1 MSKYSVASSIVDR
14 VVEEAKRELLRSIDE
29 AEKEA
34 MAILDKAEEEAMAE
48 AEKLRRS
55 ASRRAEALKKGI
67 VGDASLKARSLRLN
81 FIEEAIEEAVEKA
94 LDELST
100 GSLRK
105 DYEKALPRLIA
116 EGIELVGG
124 EELVVLCN
132 DGDLELV
139 RSIASKMKGK
149 RISVEGGLDCKGGV
163 VVRSKDGAVIY
174 INTLEDRVER
184 ARPVIRKRILE
195 LLGGGRAG

>member
-1 MSKYSVASSIVDR
+1 MSKYSVASSIVDK
-14 VVEEAKRELLRSIDE
+14 VVDEARKELLKSIDE

-34 MAILDKAEEEAMAE
+34 MAILDEAEKEAMAE
-48 AEKLRRS
+48 AERIRQG
-55 ASRRAEALKKGI
+55 ASRRAEALKRGI
-67 VGDASLKARSLRLN
+67 IEDASLKARSLRLN
-81 FIEEAIEEAVEKA
+81 FIEEAIKEAVEKA

-105 DYEKALPRLIA
+105 DYEEALPRLIA

-124 EELVVLCN
+124 EELIISCN
-132 DGDLELV
+132 DRDLELV
-139 RSIASKMKGK
+139 KSIVAKLKGK

-163 VVRSKDGAVIY
+163 VVKSKDEAVIY

-184 ARPVIRKRILE
+184 ARPVIRRRILE